1 MIRQYLLYYLQEG
14 DIMATKAHL
23 EGNARYLAT
32 MKTITLRMKPE
43 EHEKIKAAA
52 ERENGGSV
60 QGYILQAVRER
71 MEREKEK

>member
-1 MIRQYLLYYLQEG
+1 MMARSVLYCKQEV
-14 DIMATKAHL
+14 IPMATKAHL

-32 MKTITLRMKPE
+32 MKTITVRMKPE
-43 EHEKIKAAA
+43 EHERIKAAA

-71 MEREKEK
+71 LEKDGQ